1 MDRYVRLDISVPPIL
16 SYSDPE
22 DPQLRVTLTL
32 VNSATSIT
40 ISRLDTRINPL
51 VNSLAMVEADT
62 GNDVKLPTQDVC
74 YGKLPGTTT
83 QEDMDRLITLQPD
96 MPYEI
101 SENFRPFGKETLENS
116 NVEGASRYRFLRFG
130 MHLFKAGK
138 PYRLSAIEGGVY
150 GWMEGDKYDLLG
162 KLWESSWV
170 QMPFRPGEGV
180 EFQIEGD
187 TV

>member
-1 MDRYVRLDISVPPIL
+1 MDRYVKLDVSVPPIL
-16 SYSDPE
+16 SYSEPE

-32 VNSATSIT
+32 VNSATAIT

-51 VNSLAMVEADT
+51 VNSLAIVEVDT
-62 GNDVKLPTQDVC
+62 GDDVKLPTIDVC
-74 YGKLPGTTT
+74 HPKLPGTTT

-96 MPYEI
+96 IPYEI

-116 NVEGASRYRFLRFG
+116 QAEGVSRYRFLRFG

-138 PYRLSAIEGGVY
+138 PYRLNAIEGGAY
-150 GWMEGDKYDLLG
+150 GWMEGDKRDLLG
-162 KLWESSWV
+162 KPWEGSWV

-180 EFQIEGD
+180 EFQIKD
-187 TV
+187 DAV